1 MKRIFIIISIIL
13 CLPATYSFAQMG
25 HGMMRDSQMMGQ
37 GPMMDQKDMTGE
49 RHMLEHGRMMDN
61 MTGLTQDM
69 SAVMNRMSEVMGN
82 VSGTGRDLS
91 RDNMHRLSNMMRDI
105 SSEMNRMSW
114 IMDKGIVTDEEM
126 KAMHDR
132 MTEIQKQIRE
142 IMK

>member
-49 RHMLEHGRMMDN
+49 RYMLEYGRMMDN

-114 IMDKGIVTDEEM
+114 IMDKGTVTDEEM